1 MQDLPRTQQYLAG
14 LPFILHEI
22 MMAKPNIWKSEPVG
36 SRMRG
41 GRPNWDVTA
50 QTAGL
55 GGGKCSSLIGS
66 HLHLHRNSQ
75 QQQQGEEIRT
85 LAHKPWRE
93 EDKQQCLLSL
103 KVSHVVISSTFRTNF
118 KRYQW
123 RKVIQSFEKLL
134 QNDYNSSLSESNTCA
149 MNSFDGCCTYSP

>member
-1 MQDLPRTQQYLAG
+1 MARMVLIKMKWKIIQDLCHAWQFFRTCQVFGVLGHLRIDQIKCLRGTTWQFDKYQTCSRQI
-14 LPFILHEI
+14 PVHEI

-85 LAHKPWRE
+85 LAHRPWRE
-93 EDKQQCLLSL
+93 EDTTMFAFL
-103 KVSHVVISSTFRTNF
+103 K
-118 KRYQW
+118 
-123 RKVIQSFEKLL
+123 SF
-134 QNDYNSSLSESNTCA
+134 TCCEFLK
-149 MNSFDGCCTYSP
+149 S